1 MIAKPRVWEA
11 SVVRAVLQRV
21 TRASVEVD
29 ASCVGQIERG
39 WLILLGV
46 AQEDGRPDA
55 EWLAEKVL
63 NLRGFEDDQG
73 KMNLSVVDVSGS
85 ILVVSQFTLLA
96 DCRSGR
102 RPSFTAAAKPPIAEE
117 LYLLFTDLL
126 KNSGLRVETGV
137 FGAMMK
143 VELINDGPVTFLLES
158 RSALKAEG

>member
-1 MIAKPRVWEA
+1 M
-11 SVVRAVLQRV
+11 RAVLQRV
-21 TRASVEVD
+21 TRASVLVD
-29 ASCVGQIERG
+29 ASCVGEIDRG

-46 AQEDGRPDA
+46 AHEDGRADA

-73 KMNLSVVDVSGS
+73 KMNLSVVDLKGS

-102 RPSFTAAAKPPIAEE
+102 RPSFTAAAKPAAAEE
-117 LYLLFTDLL
+117 LYLLFTNLL
-126 KNSGLRVETGV
+126 KNSGLTVATGV

-143 VELINDGPVTFLLES
+143 VELINEGPVTFLLDT
-158 RSALKAEG
+158 RGG